1 MDCIKLE
8 SKLQDM
14 ETDKDNLG
22 TQLLDAN
29 KETLAWE
36 RKIKLATETKQSI
49 MKEKSVDGEIGNMK
63 NEIHRMNVCITN
75 YCIY

>member
-22 TQLLDAN
+22 TQLLEVN

-36 RKIKLATETKQSI
+36 RKIKVAAETKQSI
-49 MKEKSVDGEIGNMK
+49 MREKSIDGEIGNMK
-63 NEIHRMNVCITN
+63 NEIHRMHVCT
-75 YCIY
+75 